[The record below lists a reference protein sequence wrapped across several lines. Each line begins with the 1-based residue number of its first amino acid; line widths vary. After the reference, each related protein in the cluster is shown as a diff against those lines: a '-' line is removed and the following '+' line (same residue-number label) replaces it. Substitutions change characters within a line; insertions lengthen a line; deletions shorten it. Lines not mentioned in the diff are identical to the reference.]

1 METDHI
7 LNKKRHQNLN
17 RISNSKF
24 KQNLKKRRTCAP
36 SPKLSPRHSCS
47 SVSEEILTPNS
58 ESNSSSGMDSYPSSS
73 SASTTIIHA
82 ARTFAQHTQRAISL
96 SQSNCRNQSVTISQ
110 SVAISLSLSQSVCRN
125 HDQSVAISLS
135 QSVGQSQS
143 VSRNQSVAVYL
154 RQQSERQQSERQLP
168 PKTYRSLRTQQLDFS
183 HTHTQP
189 IRPAARPE
197 WTAYLTAR

>member
-1 METDHI
+1 MRAFAEVV
-7 LNKKRHQNLN
+7 
-17 RISNSKF
+17 
-24 KQNLKKRRTCAP
+24 P
-36 SPKLSPRHSCS
+36 SPQLQFSLRRDSD
-47 SVSEEILTPNS
+47 SEFD
-58 ESNSSSGMDSYPSSS
+58 SSSGMESYPSSS
-73 SASTTIIHA
+73 SASTTIIHAA

>member
-17 RISNSKF
+17 RISNSTF
-24 KQNLKKRRTCAP
+24 KQNFKKRRTCAP

-82 ARTFAQHTQRAISL
+82 ACTFAQHTQRAIKL
-96 SQSNCRNQSVTISQ
+96 SQSICHNQSVS
-110 SVAISLSLSQSVCRN
+110 RN
-125 HDQSVAISLS
+125 QPESVAISLS

-154 RQQSERQQSERQLP
+154 RQQSERQESERQLP

-189 IRPAARPE
+189 ARPAARPE